1 MSADE
6 TFSMDTP
13 DLEGFIKELDMFDE
27 NVNNALR
34 TGLHEAGDMI
44 CQAQKRLIESKPA
57 SITEGKYKK
66 YKRRS
71 KNRQKRLA
79 NSITTGKIYTNKG
92 GALGITSGYQE
103 DAFKI
108 DSDGFNP
115 GLVGMVTEFG
125 RPGTSSHRSGE
136 NMTQTRN
143 GKKYTVKKGRIQ
155 PYSHIR
161 RGFDSTKEAAAQKLI
176 DAYNAEIDKLGDK

>member
-13 DLEGFIKELDMFDE
+13 DLEGFIKELDMFDD
-27 NVNNALR
+27 NVNKALR
-34 TGLHEAGDMI
+34 SALHEAGNEI
-44 CQAQKRLIESKPA
+44 CQAQRRMIQWKSQRLSDAIS
-57 SITEGKYKK
+57 
-66 YKRRS
+66 
-71 KNRQKRLA
+71 
-79 NSITTGKIYTNKG
+79 TGKVFVTKG

-176 DAYNAEIDKLGDK
+176 DAYNAEIDKLGNK

>member
-44 CQAQKRLIESKPA
+44 CQAQRRMIQWKSQRLSDAIS
-57 SITEGKYKK
+57 
-66 YKRRS
+66 
-71 KNRQKRLA
+71 
-79 NSITTGKIYTNKG
+79 TGKVFVTKG

-161 RGFDSTKEAAAQKLI
+161 RGFDSAKEQAVQKLI
-176 DAYNAEIDKLGDK
+176 TAYDQELDKLSKQ